1 MSQNQYKN
9 QYKNQ
14 FKHQF
19 KRPCDKPT
27 LSCWSSSMQVFFQP
41 AMVSRVSCYPF
52 FKGQHFQSIK
62 FPFFKGTQGY
72 CKISLLHGYPG
83 PEHPTCLLHW
93 YPRPEHQTSLFQGY
107 PGPEHH
113 TSLIARVSEA
123 EHQVSLSQGHPKAEV
138 AASFFQRS
146 KENSCKVS
154 SNFSLVRRRCRRILY
169 FGATLALNLLAATPG
184 LMLKVRQEILPTK
197 SSLEKHQVPFGFR
210 YLLFSTK
217 CWKEW
222 NL

>member
-1 MSQNQYKN
+1 
-9 QYKNQ
+9 
-14 FKHQF
+14 
-19 KRPCDKPT
+19 
-27 LSCWSSSMQVFFQP
+27 
-41 AMVSRVSCYPF
+41 MVSRVSCYPF

-62 FPFFKGTQGY
+62 FPFFKGIQGY
-72 CKISLLHGYPG
+72 CKISLLQGYPG

-217 CWKEW
+217 C
-222 NL
+222 